1 MHHEELLAE
10 QIEELEKTVEGTVAK
25 AFAKLSK
32 QVGLANA
39 AAKKKR
45 GIRGGQPNHHR
56 SDRESRPKELS
67 TLQSGASP
75 AQPDSATLLQH
86 SSVRNEES
94 VNESMTSSFADAEVS
109 AVKSSKNHDKVPRN
123 FQDVVC
129 MSAEESRLFDQMLE
143 DYKESRD
150 SMTQGL
156 ASKLSSIAAEV
167 SAEEDPGKRVHL
179 VPESNKG

>member
-1 MHHEELLAE
+1 MHYEELLAE
-10 QIEELEKTVEGTVAK
+10 QIEGLEKTVECTVAK

-45 GIRGGQPNHHR
+45 GIRGGQANHHR
-56 SDRESRPKELS
+56 NDRESRPKELS
-67 TLQSGASP
+67 IALGGASP

-86 SSVRNEES
+86 SAVRNEDS
-94 VNESMTSSFADAEVS
+94 VNESMTSSFTDAEIS
-109 AVKSSKNHDKVPRN
+109 AVKSSKDHNKVLRN

-156 ASKLSSIAAEV
+156 ATKLNTIAAEL
-167 SAEEDPGKRVHL
+167 STEEDPGKRIHL
-179 VPESNKG
+179 VPEGN